1 MKGDLVYGYN
11 GRIIWKYL
19 GFKNVYYASKYILVE
34 YIEIALFIHIL

>member
-19 GFKNVYYASKYILVE
+19 GFKNYASKSILVE

>member
-19 GFKNVYYASKYILVE
+19 GFYASKYILVE